1 MMKKFSIGVILP
13 NTQLFGGVRRFFEL
27 GKLWMQQGHTMTIFS
42 PEGTAPDWLHF
53 EGSVQRL
60 SAMDAHPVDVLFIT
74 ETTFLPQMLQS
85 SAPLKFFYH
94 VGPRANLKPVI
105 RHREII
111 ILANSTN
118 MYRYDRK
125 RYGIET
131 LLAPGGVHIANTP
144 KTIAPPQQPFHIMC
158 YGRLARKGKGT
169 GLVVRAA
176 EKLYRMGYD
185 VKLLMFDRP
194 LDEKGR
200 RQIEQFKPAVP
211 FEFILNHPVEENE
224 QLFKRADV
232 FVAVEKKG
240 GWCNTAAEAMACGV
254 PVVASETGT
263 ADFLVDGVTGLK
275 VWRHPYFIRKAIQ
288 KLIGNIPLQQQ
299 LAGNGYT
306 KIQTLDW
313 PHLAERLLE
322 IFKEQWI
329 KQDRSH

>member
-1 MMKKFSIGVILP
+1 MKSTYRIGVILP

-27 GKLWMQQGHTMTIFS
+27 GKLFMQEGHTMTIFT
-42 PEGTAPDWLHF
+42 PDGITPDWLQFQGAVVALNHM
-53 EGSVQRL
+53 VQ
-60 SAMDAHPVDVLFIT
+60 HPVDVLFIT
-74 ETTFLPQMLQS
+74 ETKFLAPLLES
-85 SAPLKFFYH
+85 NAPLKFFYH
-94 VGPRANLKPVI
+94 VGPRADLKPVI
-105 RHREII
+105 RHPEIV
-111 ILANSTN
+111 ILSNSTN

-131 LLAPGGVHIANTP
+131 VIAPGGVHVADTP
-144 KTIAPPQQPFHIMC
+144 KEIKLPQQPFHIMC

-169 GLVVRAA
+169 GLVVKAA
-176 EKLYRMGYD
+176 EKLFRMGYD

-200 RQIEQFKPAVP
+200 KQIEQFKPKVP

-263 ADFLVDGVTGLK
+263 ADFLVDGETGLK

-288 KLIGNIPLQQQ
+288 KLIGNIQLQQQ

-306 KIQTLDW
+306 KIKTLNW
-313 PHLAERLLE
+313 ETLAQRILQIIETHWV
-322 IFKEQWI
+322 K
-329 KQDRSH
+329 K